1 MKVKQKSFI
10 SNNNSKNS
18 HYRPN
23 SSNKSRFSQHK
34 LIINNSLTEL
44 YPPITFTMPKTRQA
58 THMGNLITKE
68 ELYEENFQLKNSL
81 KRAKK
86 ELEEVKKSLFK
97 KGLELEKKEK
107 IINDC
112 TKENVTDLEH
122 ELNLNKAKESSLL
135 TLCRKK
141 YSEMKSKYEKE
152 CKQNEILRMN
162 IKLTKL
168 KEYQTQIDAY
178 QKELQKIL
186 KLYKNSK
193 EKLDKAL
200 KEINDLNEIKNEFIN
215 QHSLINVLRKK
226 CEDLTDNITTLQEEN
241 NFLKNEIERNQ
252 MIQKK
257 LKRSNV
263 KLRISNEKFMKMK
276 KMKEGSYIVNKNNII
291 KLNNLQKDLKEYK
304 DLYEKTNY
312 EYLRITNNIAKKD
325 KNIVTPDLLDIQ
337 GINFLNSK
345 VIEKKI
351 ENNQEELY
359 KSLLNNEK
367 LKNKIFEK
375 YLKDHGINT
384 EKILKEKGYDGIIR
398 KENILHQK
406 SSKNFISENNS
417 QNTKCGT
424 SEGNKENFE
433 QSRKLNYTQS
443 NLDNNFIINEE
454 NKSNITN
461 NNINNK
467 QSFTQEQ
474 LRDSGEDNFENI
486 PNNNDLNEN
495 PLVVTESQN
504 SEIYLQDQYKT
515 DNHFITLSNVFIKNL
530 EANHINKDNFISKIK
545 EISAMFV
552 NKDEISKE
560 EFLEPFFNLFINLM
574 KVTNDNDVFV
584 IKEFLINLIEESEGD
599 TNKFF
604 LELIDIAHNII
615 DYTLIE
621 NEEEILNAFA
631 IELQPFKEKLK
642 SNLEKYEN
650 NLINFDSLKKI
661 FDELKIN
668 LSDDYYQFLLYKMK
682 ENITEKSSIFDLN
695 YKVILDL
702 LERDINLNGIS
713 NNLNPEENK
722 IIDEETETEEEKIN
736 IQVGLVLK
744 ELKQAMIKN
753 KTNFED
759 ECRSIIH
766 NLEIENK
773 KVKGIDKDDFFR
785 IFKKYKIELDENAK
799 NYIFDLF
806 KVENSVM
813 KDKEN
818 DMTLID
824 YDKIWTVMK
833 N

>member
-122 ELNLNKAKESSLL
+122 ELNLNKARESSLL
-135 TLCRKK
+135 TCRKK

-186 KLYKNSK
+186 KLYNNSK

-785 IFKKYKIELDENAK
+785 IFKKYKIEIDENAK

>member
-81 KRAKK
+81 KKAKK

-186 KLYKNSK
+186 KLYNNSK

-713 NNLNPEENK
+713 NNLNTEENK

-785 IFKKYKIELDENAK
+785 IFKKYKIEIDENAK

>member
-186 KLYKNSK
+186 KLYNNSK

-325 KNIVTPDLLDIQ
+325 KNLVTPDLLDIQ

-785 IFKKYKIELDENAK
+785 IFKKYKIEIDENAK

-813 KDKEN
+813 KDKEK